1 MATLLLS
8 YRPLFRT
15 AALGAGLGLSL
26 LHPSSPLRSSPL
38 QCQYNA
44 PYYNR
49 HASPETGW
57 SLDPNSPIVEK
68 QGRTS
73 PAAGN
78 RLLSA
83 WTVRQISLGSVL
95 GLAAGLGLRVFSKAL
110 VFVLGVG
117 IVLVEWAASKG
128 YNVIPVNFL
137 QKHVKINLR
146 DATRKNV
153 PLKVS
158 FGTTMAMAAFANF
171 SDYS

>member
-26 LHPSSPLRSSPL
+26 LHPSSPFRSSPL

-57 SLDPNSPIVEK
+57 ALDPNSPIVEK
-68 QGRTS
+68 QGQTS
-73 PAAGN
+73 SAAGN

-83 WTVRQISLGSVL
+83 WAVRQISLGSVL
-95 GLAAGLGLRVFSKAL
+95 GLATGLGLRVFSKAL
-110 VFVLGVG
+110 VFFLGVG
-117 IVLVEWAASKG
+117 IVLVE
-128 YNVIPVNFL
+128 V
-137 QKHVKINLR
+137 
-146 DATRKNV
+146 
-153 PLKVS
+153 
-158 FGTTMAMAAFANF
+158 
-171 SDYS
+171 

>member
-26 LHPSSPLRSSPL
+26 LHPSSPLRSSPM

-57 SLDPNSPIVEK
+57 ALDANNPVIEK

-73 PAAGN
+73 SSAAAGD

-83 WTVRQISLGSVL
+83 WAVRQISLGSVL
-95 GLAAGLGLRVFSKAL
+95 GLATGLGLRVFSKAL
-110 VFVLGVG
+110 VFFLGVG
-117 IVLVEWAASKG
+117 IVLVE
-128 YNVIPVNFL
+128 V
-137 QKHVKINLR
+137 
-146 DATRKNV
+146 
-153 PLKVS
+153 
-158 FGTTMAMAAFANF
+158 
-171 SDYS
+171 

>member
-26 LHPSSPLRSSPL
+26 LHPSSPLRSSPM

-57 SLDPNSPIVEK
+57 SLDPNSPVVEK

-73 PAAGN
+73 SAAAGD

-83 WTVRQISLGSVL
+83 WAVRQMSLGSVL
-95 GLAAGLGLRVFSKAL
+95 GLATGLGLRVFSKAL
-110 VFVLGVG
+110 VFFLGVG
-117 IVLVEWAASKG
+117 IVLVE
-128 YNVIPVNFL
+128 V
-137 QKHVKINLR
+137 
-146 DATRKNV
+146 
-153 PLKVS
+153 
-158 FGTTMAMAAFANF
+158 
-171 SDYS
+171 